1 MSYTGYI
8 TEQDVREDMKDRSF
22 EDHLLLPDVAFT
34 PEDIAYAMKKAARK
48 FNSIQ
53 PYVCTV
59 EPHKLSARTNV
70 FFDGIAWA
78 LLERWLLNAS
88 LNEMDYSAGNV
99 TASTQGKLIGNLEKM
114 VKNYRE
120 QFITVATEMKVSIN
134 LNNAFGE
141 IG

>member
-8 TEQDVREDMKDRSF
+8 TEQDVREDMMDRTYA
-22 EDHLLLPDVAFT
+22 DHLLLPDVAFT
-34 PEDIAYAMKKAARK
+34 AEDIAYAMRKAARR

-59 EPHKLSARTNV
+59 EPHRLSAKTNL

-88 LNEMDYSAGNV
+88 MNEMDYSAGNV
-99 TASTQGKLIGNLEKM
+99 TASVQGKLVGNLEKM
-114 VKNYRE
+114 VKLYQDR
-120 QFITVATEMKVSIN
+120 FITTATEMKVSIN

>member
-34 PEDIAYAMKKAARK
+34 PEDIAYAMKKASRK

-53 PYVCTV
+53 PYACTV